1 MLKLIEPPTHQPA
14 LSPLMLADQL
24 LDLAKAADAAGLDEA
39 ANRLLLV
46 IDRILAHPVGR
57 AGRSPAHPAH

>member
-1 MLKLIEPPTHQPA
+1 MLKLIEPPSPSPV

-24 LDLAKAADAAGLDEA
+24 LDLAKAADAAGMDEA

-46 IDRILAHPVGR
+46 IDRILTRPAGKPGRPAAHF
-57 AGRSPAHPAH
+57 SH